1 MTREEA
7 IKIMQLNKGRMNG
20 SVQAALAFLLPELD
34 APQRTVLEWRTCK
47 AGDQLGL
54 RALIRYPAYAE
65 IGYYAKADGDWVP
78 MDEIEHQHEK
88 ICATC
93 AYYNDRTRWDG
104 YCEAGAEQVL
114 VSADHVCANW
124 EYYDTSNVEKAQAS
138 PKATPCCLNCVEK
151 EKCSR
156 EDKRWGG
163 PCEAHRMEGQE
174 LTEVEKSAR
183 RLNEEMMRR
192 FRQEAEEEQKEANN
206 G

>member
-20 SVQAALAFLLPELD
+20 SVQAALAVLLPELD

-78 MDEIEHQHEK
+78 MDEIEHQQEQEK

-93 AYYNDRTRWDG
+93 AHYNARTSWG
-104 YCEAGAEQVL
+104 GSCEWRGSTL
-114 VSADHVCANW
+114 RFTPDSNCGLW
-124 EYYDTSNVEKAQAS
+124 EPYDTSNVEK
-138 PKATPCCLNCVEK
+138 K
-151 EKCSR
+151 E
-156 EDKRWGG
+156 GG
-163 PCEAHRMEGQE
+163 
-174 LTEVEKSAR
+174 
-183 RLNEEMMRR
+183 
-192 FRQEAEEEQKEANN
+192 N

>member
-20 SVQAALAFLLPELD
+20 SVQAALAVLLPELD
-34 APQRTVLEWRTCK
+34 APQRTVLEWLTCK

-78 MDEIEHQHEK
+78 MDEIEHRQEK

-93 AYYNDRTRWDG
+93 AYYSARTRWDG
-104 YCEAGAEQVL
+104 YCEAGAEKV
-114 VSADHVCANW
+114 VAPADGICAYW
-124 EYYDTSNVEKAQAS
+124 EHYDTSNVEK
-138 PKATPCCLNCVEK
+138 K
-151 EKCSR
+151 
-156 EDKRWGG
+156 
-163 PCEAHRMEGQE
+163 EGQD
-174 LTEVEKSAR
+174 
-183 RLNEEMMRR
+183 
-192 FRQEAEEEQKEANN
+192 N

>member
-7 IKIMQLNKGRMNG
+7 IRIMQLNKGRMNG
-20 SVQAALAFLLPELD
+20 SVQAALSVLLPELD

-47 AGDQLGL
+47 AGDHLGL

-78 MDEIEHQHEK
+78 MDEIEHQQEK

-93 AYYNDRTRWDG
+93 AFYSARTRWDG
-104 YCEAGAEQVL
+104 YCEKQGEAGEVRL
-114 VSADHVCANW
+114 IVPADHVCELW
-124 EYYDTSNVEKAQAS
+124 EFYDTSNVEKAQAA
-138 PKATPCCLNCVEK
+138 PKATPCCLNCGEK

-163 PCEAHRMEGQE
+163 PCEAYRMEGQE
-174 LTEVEKSAR
+174 
-183 RLNEEMMRR
+183 
-192 FRQEAEEEQKEANN
+192 N

>member
-20 SVQAALAFLLPELD
+20 SVQAALAVLLPELD

-78 MDEIEHQHEK
+78 MDEIVEHQQEK

-93 AYYNDRTRWDG
+93 AYYSARTRWEG
-104 YCEAGAEQVL
+104 RCERHGSTASL
-114 VSADHVCANW
+114 PPDDTCALW
-124 EYYDTSNVEKAQAS
+124 EPYDTSNVEK
-138 PKATPCCLNCVEK
+138 K
-151 EKCSR
+151 E
-156 EDKRWGG
+156 GG
-163 PCEAHRMEGQE
+163 
-174 LTEVEKSAR
+174 
-183 RLNEEMMRR
+183 
-192 FRQEAEEEQKEANN
+192 N